1 MAHVTAYLGLGTNLG
16 DRESNLRAALQLLE
30 GCGEI
35 IAVSSIYETTP
46 WGYLDQPDFLNCA
59 CAIATQL
66 DSQSLLAATQT
77 VELDLGR
84 RPNFR
89 FGPRL
94 IDVDIL
100 LHGEA
105 THRTNDLEIPHPRM
119 ARRAFV
125 LVPLAEIAP
134 DIQHPAMEETISSLA
149 AKVDGR
155 EGVRLWAGPEALM
168 S

>member
-16 DRESNLRAALQLLE
+16 DRESNLKAALDLLK

-35 IAVSSIYETTP
+35 VAVSSIYETTP
-46 WGYLDQPDFLNCA
+46 WGYLEQPDFLNCA
-59 CAIATQL
+59 CAIITEL
-66 DSQSLLAATQT
+66 DPQSLLAATQT

-100 LHGEA
+100 LYGQAIH
-105 THRTNDLEIPHPRM
+105 HTNDLEIPHPRM
-119 ARRAFV
+119 AQRAFV

-134 DIQHPAMEETISSLA
+134 DIQHPAMGETVSSLA
-149 AKVDGR
+149 EKVDGR
-155 EGVRLWAGPEALM
+155 EGVRLWRGPEALM
-168 S
+168 G